1 MAFQTDYTVRT
12 ADGGLEHRTAI
23 TPAPLSPEQVQVL
36 AGGRL
41 VVPEAPPTPAA
52 AAPVPAAPAPAP
64 TPAATS
70 TPTSAPPSAWWSLAP
85 AAGAVAGTM
94 AATAML
100 PEALPVAAVVGAK
113 ALGSGVGAG
122 VAETAAGLA
131 RGEPVGQALTQ
142 GAKMGAL
149 AAATDPLAQGAV
161 AAVKPVAR
169 FLGGQLAPV
178 AESLGVL
185 EPVLAARQTL
195 KSTADTAVQYAG
207 RGAQYLRSAVGPVF
221 QAQRGVVDEL
231 PVAVDALGSSARSA
245 LDAVKASGATPA
257 QRAEFAS
264 VVAPFTGKAPPT
276 YGVAVGRERQLAN
289 WLEGLRASGAPQS
302 AIDAVEQFSG
312 ELGGQLNR
320 TVAGTAGEASRAM
333 YVQAQS
339 QAMPTRL
346 AIAGFRGTPGANV
359 VDFIGSNPAA
369 VEAMLAGAGQAERDQ
384 LATTWVNAVRQQ
396 AGGAADPAGVM
407 ADAYKA
413 LPGATR
419 AALFG
424 ERQGA
429 FEHVLG
435 AAGQSD
441 LAKSALGAVRSGLA
455 GGGSYWLGLPAAGAL
470 NTVREGLNLAA
481 GPIARRAVASPEA
494 AGGAFGA
501 GLGRAAAP
509 VIDWTQR
516 AVVPVVHAGTQR
528 GAQIVRDVP

>member
-1 MAFQTDYTVRT
+1 MA
-12 ADGGLEHRTAI
+12 
-23 TPAPLSPEQVQVL
+23 
-36 AGGRL
+36 
-41 VVPEAPPTPAA
+41 APPAS
-52 AAPVPAAPAPAP
+52 APGPPPGSTLPPPGPAP
-64 TPAATS
+64 TPA
-70 TPTSAPPSAWWSLAP
+70 PTEAPRSAWWTLAP
-85 AAGAVAGTM
+85 AAGAVAGTLG
-94 AATAML
+94 AAAML
-100 PEALPVAAVVGAK
+100 PEAAPVALAVGAK
-113 ALGSGVGAG
+113 ALASGVGAG
-122 VAETAAGLA
+122 AAETAAGLA
-131 RGEPVGQALTQ
+131 RGEPVGHALME
-142 GAKMGAL
+142 GAKTGAV
-149 AAATDPLAQGAV
+149 AAATDPLAQGAM
-161 AAVKPVAR
+161 AAVKPAAR

-207 RGAQYLRSAVGPVF
+207 RGAQYLRSAVAPIF

-231 PVAVDALGSSARSA
+231 PVALDTVAGTARSA

-289 WLEGLRASGAPQS
+289 WIEGLRASGAPQ
-302 AIDAVEQFSG
+302 ATIDAVEQFNAA
-312 ELGGQLNR
+312 LGAQLN
-320 TVAGTAGEASRAM
+320 TTAAGTAGEAARAT

-346 AIAGFRGTPGANV
+346 AIASFRGTPGADV

-369 VEAMLAGAGQAERDQ
+369 VDAMLAGGGQAERDA
-384 LATTWVNAVRQQ
+384 LATTWVNAVRQK

-407 ADAYKA
+407 RDAYAA
-413 LPGATR
+413 LPGTTR
-419 AALFG
+419 ALLFG

-429 FEHVLG
+429 FEHVLE

-441 LAKSALGAVRSGLA
+441 VAAGLLGAMRSGGA
-455 GGGSYWLGLPAAGAL
+455 GGLSYFLGLPPAAITAV
-470 NTVREGLNLAA
+470 NTVREGMNLAA

-501 GLGRAAAP
+501 GLSRAAAP
-509 VIDWTQR
+509 VIDWTGR
-516 AVVPVVHAGTQR
+516 AAATGVHTATQAGAR
-528 GAQIVRDVP
+528 NVRDVP